1 LRRRD
6 GEKEKNIE
14 RESHREREPSRERA
28 IERESHREEA
38 RTEAQHLLGTFKHQP
53 TLVERLL
60 EGLGMMEDSMA
71 SSWSN
76 PARWGSLSLR
86 TLDGEVGEW
95 MNGSGEAKNEDSGT
109 RRGLG
114 YEGKGMECGRKDLEA
129 RESRWRG
136 RVKTAILKSTNGSRT
151 NGQSLESR
159 VRGGLV
165 VMVEGF
171 VTLILVVH
179 QERAVSAERR

>member
-1 LRRRD
+1 
-6 GEKEKNIE
+6 
-14 RESHREREPSRERA
+14 
-28 IERESHREEA
+28 
-38 RTEAQHLLGTFKHQP
+38 
-53 TLVERLL
+53 
-60 EGLGMMEDSMA
+60 M
-71 SSWSN
+71 
-76 PARWGSLSLR
+76 

-151 NGQSLESR
+151 NGQSLESG
-159 VRGGLV
+159 VQGGLV

-171 VTLILVVH
+171 VTLILRGAS
-179 QERAVSAERR
+179 RASGIGGAKGIPEIIESASIGVRNISRSGSRVTIDASKVKADLLST